1 MPPVTP
7 YTGALEPDEPDEPTP
22 VRRKVDEFLN
32 SIKGSEVSSDVP
44 FRDVPFR
51 DVPFRDVPSKNERY
65 ASTPYGETPYGSMRF
80 IPEGNLDNY
89 LD

>member
-51 DVPFRDVPSKNERY
+51 DERY
-65 ASTPYGETPYGSMRF
+65 PSTPYGETPYGSMRF
-80 IPEGNLDNY
+80 IPEGSLDNY

>member
-1 MPPVTP
+1 MPPVIP
-7 YTGALEPDEPDEPTP
+7 YTGALEPDEPNEPIP

-44 FRDVPFR
+44 FRD
-51 DVPFRDVPSKNERY
+51 ERY
-65 ASTPYGETPYGSMRF
+65 PSTPYGSMRF
-80 IPEGNLDNY
+80 IPEGSLDNY

>member
-1 MPPVTP
+1 MSRYRPSMPPVTP

-51 DVPFRDVPSKNERY
+51 DEKY

-80 IPEGNLDNY
+80 IPEGSLDNY